1 MKRSFKAVFLLT
13 IALFFQQ
20 IVVTAQSKKS
30 TIPHKGYWVIVS
42 NIHEKKKATIQFY
55 TDQNEL
61 IGEEVVVIKLNPDRR
76 KTRYRLKA
84 GLEKALLAWNEKQK
98 TIRDKQSMAVLENK

>member
-1 MKRSFKAVFLLT
+1 MKRSFKAIVLVT
-13 IALFFQQ
+13 IALFFVQM
-20 IVVTAQSKKS
+20 VVIAQSKKS
-30 TIPHKGYWVIVS
+30 TIPDKGYWVIVT
-42 NIHEKKKATIQFY
+42 NIHVKKKATIQFY

-84 GLEKALLAWNEKQK
+84 GLEKALLAWNEKQDAQTNK
-98 TIRDKQSMAVLENK
+98 HSTVALENQ

>member
-30 TIPHKGYWVIVS
+30 TIPDKGYWVIVT
-42 NIHEKKKATIQFY
+42 NIHVKKKATIQFY

-61 IGEEVVVIKLNPDRR
+61 VGEEIVAVKLNPDRR

-98 TIRDKQSMAVLENK
+98 TLRDKQSMAVL